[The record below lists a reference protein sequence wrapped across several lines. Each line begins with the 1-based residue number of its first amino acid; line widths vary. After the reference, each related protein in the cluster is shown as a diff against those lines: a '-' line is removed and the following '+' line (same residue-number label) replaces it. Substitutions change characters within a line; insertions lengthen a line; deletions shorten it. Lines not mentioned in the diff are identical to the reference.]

1 MSRYWSLAQ
10 VDTHVLLLVR
20 TGRDG
25 GHAVHSSGVP
35 EQVRQSGWQEE
46 HVVEVLL
53 DWKKPVGQLR
63 ADWQVPLTTSC
74 PDGHDVQKSADP
86 SQVAHVLEQAIPD

>member
-1 MSRYWSLAQ
+1 M
-10 VDTHVLLLVR
+10 
-20 TGRDG
+20 
-25 GHAVHSSGVP
+25 HSSGFT

-46 HVVEVLL
+46 HDGEVPL

-63 ADWQVPLTTSC
+63 ADWQAPLTTSC

-86 SQVAHVLEQAIPD
+86 SQVAQVLEQAISHWRNGMSQGPGICRESF